1 MQKFEQK
8 ILEIPCKLKQADLT
22 NKMHE
27 FQNTAFKM
35 DDIRKDKIEHYKCE
49 MRIVNMEKIKDR
61 IYLAKY

>member
-1 MQKFEQK
+1 
-8 ILEIPCKLKQADLT
+8 
-22 NKMHE
+22 
-27 FQNTAFKM
+27 M